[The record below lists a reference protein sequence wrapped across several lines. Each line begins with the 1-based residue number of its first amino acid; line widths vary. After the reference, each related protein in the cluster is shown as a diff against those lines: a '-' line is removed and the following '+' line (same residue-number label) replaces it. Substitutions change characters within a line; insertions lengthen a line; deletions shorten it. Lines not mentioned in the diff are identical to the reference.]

1 MGRAG
6 FQTAA
11 AACLAFSLGVV
22 DAQAG
27 LSAAQRTGKFDLDCV
42 LQHQVKRRVVSV
54 KRHLRVDLV
63 SQRWCEDLCEGVNTL
78 IVADEVVQLNAP
90 PTKMGPATVN
100 RTIILNRKSGRL
112 QDEQKVM
119 MDTSLVENDLFV
131 GQCKVR
137 PYSDVDRKL
146 F

>member
-1 MGRAG
+1 MDRAG
-6 FQTAA
+6 LQMSAA
-11 AACLAFSLGVV
+11 VALAGLLVS
-22 DAQAG
+22 APAEAG

-63 SQRWCEDLCEGVNTL
+63 SQRWCEDLCENVETL
-78 IVADEVVQLNAP
+78 VVADDVVQLNAQ
-90 PTKMGPATVN
+90 PTRMGPATVN

-112 QDEQKVM
+112 QDEHKVM
-119 MDTSLVENDLFV
+119 MDQDLVDNDLFV

-137 PYSDVDRKL
+137 PYTDVDRKL

>member
-11 AACLAFSLGVV
+11 VLALTISLTAAE
-22 DAQAG
+22 AQG
-27 LSAAQRTGKFDLDCV
+27 GPIAAQRTGKFDLDCV

-78 IVADEVVQLNAP
+78 IVADDVVQLNAP
-90 PTKMGPATVN
+90 PTRMGPATVN

-112 QDEQKVM
+112 QDEHKVM
-119 MDTSLVENDLFV
+119 MDTDLVDNDLFV

-137 PYSDVDRKL
+137 PYTDVDRKL

>member
-11 AACLAFSLGVV
+11 VLALTISLTAAE
-22 DAQAG
+22 AQGAPT
-27 LSAAQRTGKFDLDCV
+27 AAQRTGKFDLDCV

-78 IVADEVVQLNAP
+78 IVADDVVQLNAP
-90 PTKMGPATVN
+90 PTRMGPATVN

-112 QDEQKVM
+112 QDEHKVM
-119 MDTSLVENDLFV
+119 MDADLVENDLFV

>member
-11 AACLAFSLGVV
+11 VLALTISLTAAE
-22 DAQAG
+22 AQG
-27 LSAAQRTGKFDLDCV
+27 GPIAAQRTGKFDLDCV

-78 IVADEVVQLNAP
+78 IVADDVVQLNAP
-90 PTKMGPATVN
+90 PTRMGPATVN

-112 QDEQKVM
+112 QDEHKVM
-119 MDTSLVENDLFV
+119 MDQDLVENDLFV